1 MAIQDSR
8 NYVIPNMSDA
18 QIDRKLGLGDSNPSV
33 SIDANGNIVYRQAAR
48 PLSQDQLDAAD
59 ALAGAQAD
67 QETARVNA
75 IVTAATTG
83 GTVDADGMVIPP
95 AKTIPAGP
103 ISGNTG
109 SATGSITAASGAS
122 TGPKVIPAA
131 TGSTTDP
138 LGLGKGLDL
147 GTVAGADTYT
157 KRQNAYA
164 VLTATFK
171 QYGIDTLAPKIL
183 DYVTQGYQSD
193 TISLLLQDTPE
204 YKTRFIANDA
214 RVKAGLPV
222 LSPADYINNE
232 NAYRQYMAAAGLPK
246 GFYDQQADFTKF
258 IASDVSPTE
267 LNNRIQTAATI
278 IQNTNPMVTQSLKQ
292 YYGLSQGDMIAH
304 VLDPEVSRP
313 LIQKQVASAQIGA
326 AAQAQGLGVNATTAE
341 NLYGQGISQAQAQ
354 QGFANVALNQTPM
367 QKLAAMYGG
376 DAAVQGQNLVASTF
390 GTAGSAY
397 AEQQIKALTTRETS
411 AFGGSAGAGKGSL
424 GGADTSGL
432 T

>member
-1 MAIQDSR
+1 MAMVDSS
-8 NYVIPNMSDA
+8 NYSSPVLTDA
-18 QIDRKLGLGDSNPSV
+18 QMERRIAMQAASV

-48 PLSQDQLDAAD
+48 PLSQDQLDAA
-59 ALAGAQAD
+59 AAVAAAQAD

-83 GTVDADGMVIPP
+83 GTVDENGMVIPP
-95 AKTIPAGP
+95 AKKVPAGP
-103 ISGNTG
+103 VSVSASSVTG
-109 SATGSITAASGAS
+109 AAVAS
-122 TGPKVIPAA
+122 TGPKTTPAA

-204 YKTRFIANDA
+204 YKTRFVANDA

-278 IQNTNPMVTQSLKQ
+278 IQNTNPMVTQSLQQ

-341 NLYGQGISQAQAQ
+341 NLYGQGVTQAQAQ

-367 QKLAAMYGG
+367 QKLAQIWGG

-432 T
+432 N